1 MDYTRSQI
9 YTVLLLYIT
18 ILPSVCHGR
27 LSQQKFAGPAA
38 SLTLPSRV
46 LQKGVPAQHLSS
58 ARRAS
63 RTAKEWSITFMEDN
77 SPRISFSRVNRPLA
91 DDIESQHGHSDS
103 YDDIDDNLAPQAPDA
118 YPIYDYP
125 TGDQDRLFT
134 VVPTQDPNEY
144 IEHEHDPI
152 LQPRGAH
159 TKTIQAQY
167 EEAARRAA
175 NAGPQN
181 LQTVPLFKGNLVMD
195 CPIAP
200 RLLNQIPHAQPP
212 ERDEFTHVRY
222 SAVTVDPLEFRE
234 QGYVLRSHLFAKPRK
249 TELLVAVTMYNE
261 DEVLLGRTL
270 KAVMKNVEHLCS
282 RASSKIWGKEAWK
295 KIVICIISD
304 GRSKIHPKSLAL
316 LAGLGVYQEGVA
328 KSQVNGKNVVA
339 HLYEVGSSRG
349 MHCEAKWN
357 FSIPHNAASRSRG
370 IELQ

>member
-1 MDYTRSQI
+1 
-9 YTVLLLYIT
+9 
-18 ILPSVCHGR
+18 
-27 LSQQKFAGPAA
+27 
-38 SLTLPSRV
+38 
-46 LQKGVPAQHLSS
+46 
-58 ARRAS
+58 
-63 RTAKEWSITFMEDN
+63 MEDN

-181 LQTVPLFKGNLVMD
+181 LQTVPLFNGNLVLD

-212 ERDEFTHVRY
+212 ERDEFTHARY
-222 SAVTVDPLEFRE
+222 SAVTGDPSEFRE
-234 QGYVLRSHLFAKPRK
+234 QGFVLRSQLFAKPRK

-282 RASSKIWGKEAWK
+282 RARSKIWGKEAWK

-328 KSQVNGKNVVA
+328 KSQVDGKNVVA
-339 HLYEVGSSRG
+339 HIYEVRSSRG
-349 MHCEAKWN
+349 MHCEAKRN
-357 FSIPHNAASRSRG
+357 SSIRHNAASRSMG
-370 IELQ
+370 MELQ